1 MKSFDLDSAIRKIP
15 DFPHKGI
22 LFYDIT
28 GILTNPEAFAWCID
42 RMCEIYADRNIDSIA
57 CIEARGFVFA
67 APFAY
72 RMGIPLV
79 LVRKAGK
86 LPGRI
91 MKKEYSLEYGRATI
105 EIQASD
111 ILPGQK
117 VLVLDDLIA
126 TGGTLKAAVEL
137 IEEAGASVA
146 DIFGVIGLPFLNY
159 HDVLKGYSITVL
171 QEYYNE

>member
-42 RMCEIYADRNIDSIA
+42 RMCEIYAGRQIDSIA

-72 RMGIPLV
+72 RMRIPLV

-86 LPGRI
+86 LPGRT
-91 MKKEYSLEYGRATI
+91 MKREYSLEYGSASI

-111 ILPGQK
+111 VLPGQK
-117 VLVLDDLIA
+117 VLILDDLIA
-126 TGGTLKAAVEL
+126 TGGTIKAAAEL
-137 IEEAGASVA
+137 IEEAGAEVA
-146 DIFGVIGLPFLNY
+146 DIFGVISLPFLNY
-159 HDVLKGYSITVL
+159 REVLKDYSITVL
-171 QEYYNE
+171 QEYHTE